1 MRVGIVGAGALG
13 SVFGALLLGAG
24 VDVTLIRRNK
34 EQVDLIRKEGLHL
47 EGVSGEREVSAR
59 IFAGDEELGQVD
71 LAILMVKAYDTS
83 GAIPTI
89 EKTLSP
95 QGTVLTLQNGI
106 GNFETISKAFPG
118 RVLLGTTTI
127 GALALG
133 SGRFRHTGFGD
144 THLGEPDGSI
154 TERAKSVAGLL
165 RKMEAGETH
174 VVDNAMGCVWSK
186 LILNAAINAPATLL
200 RVRNGDL
207 VSTDSGR
214 NLVHEVVEE
223 CLNVVKS
230 KRIELIFDDP
240 EAKVMAV
247 CEATAGNINSMFQD
261 ILAMRPTEIDF
272 INAAVVREG
281 EELGVPAPVNKTL
294 AQLIKALEL
303 TAKTRVAD
311 KE

>member
-13 SVFGALLLGAG
+13 SVFGALLLDAG

-47 EGVSGEREVSAR
+47 EGVSGERKVSAP
-59 IFAGDEELGQVD
+59 IFAGDEEFGQVD
-71 LAILMVKAYDTS
+71 LAILMVKAYDTR
-83 GAIPTI
+83 GAIPTL

-95 QGTVLTLQNGI
+95 KGTVLTLQNGI
-106 GNFETISKAFPG
+106 GNFEIISEAFPG

-165 RKMEAGETH
+165 KKMEAGETH

-186 LILNAAINAPATLL
+186 LVLNAAINAPATLL

-230 KRIELIFDDP
+230 KG
-240 EAKVMAV
+240 VV

-261 ILAMRPTEIDF
+261 ILAARYTEIDF

-281 EELGVPAPVNKTL
+281 EDLGIQAPVNKIL

-303 TAKTRVAD
+303 TAKARVRD